1 MFAYPVQKGSIV
13 LLELDPELP
22 DCEDVLDEL
31 DDPELADPELEVWE
45 VLWDDVPDEVE
56 VCPWVAVF
64 PLVVVDDVPVN
75 VVATFEEVADVPEPD
90 PDDVPEP
97 DPDELDDPDPDE
109 LDDPVVE
116 PADEVTRP
124 KLKGVIGPV
133 SCPWL

>member
-1 MFAYPVQKGSIV
+1 MCIPIHHPFHFLHLHRHPTI
-13 LLELDPELP
+13 
-22 DCEDVLDEL
+22 
-31 DDPELADPELEVWE
+31 
-45 VLWDDVPDEVE
+45 
-56 VCPWVAVF
+56 